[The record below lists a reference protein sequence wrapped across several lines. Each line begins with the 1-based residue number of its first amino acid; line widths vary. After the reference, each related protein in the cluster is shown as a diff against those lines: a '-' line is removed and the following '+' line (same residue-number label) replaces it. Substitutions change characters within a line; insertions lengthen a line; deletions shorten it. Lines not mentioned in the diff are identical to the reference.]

1 MNTNVWTHTLRARA
15 IKIRAQIDALDDEIV
30 LAHKDGMSWR
40 DIGKAADINHE
51 KARQASVRIA
61 KRDQRKPLPK
71 IGEAEPDGP

>member
-1 MNTNVWTHTLRARA
+1 MDTSHWTRTLRDRA

-51 KARQASVRIA
+51 KARQASARIA
-61 KRDQRKPLPK
+61 KRGLRKPLLQ